1 MADAQYFPL
10 IEVSGSPRERGLAYG
25 RAAAERVKKSIVLYR
40 GELARRKVDV
50 ATQDRLAQRFL
61 PIIGDFDP
69 AYVEEMRAIAEGA
82 GVPVEGVVTVNC
94 RTEMMFGFRE
104 VAEAHAQMKDGCTGV
119 VAMPS
124 VTVHGRLIHAHNWD
138 WRQEA
143 ADNSI
148 VLRVRSENGP
158 DMLTL
163 VEAGGLA
170 RHGFNAAGVALTA
183 NFLACDRDFKA
194 PGQVPLGILR
204 RKILEQTNL
213 ANAVKAVATTTRFCS
228 NNIMLSD
235 AAGEAIDLECV
246 PDETF
251 WIQPDGGL
259 LPHSNHFLSPVARAK
274 VVDTQFPR
282 APDTLYRASRVY
294 DYLAARRGKI
304 DYKDCVEALSDR
316 YGFPDSVLRSPKP
329 AVFDA
334 ISATVCM
341 TIIDAKLGRMWLAR
355 KPYERIDFAEYAIA
369 ADTAGHRVACASL
382 QSARP

>member
-1 MADAQYFPL
+1 MPESQYFPL
-10 IEVSGSPRERGLAYG
+10 VEVSGTPRERGLAHG
-25 RAAAERVKKSIVLYR
+25 RAAAERVKKSAALYR
-40 GELARRKVDV
+40 RELERRKVDY
-50 ATQDRLAQRFL
+50 AAQERLARRFV

-69 AYVEEMRAIAEGA
+69 TYVDEMRGIAEGA
-82 GVPVEGVVTVNC
+82 GVPLEAVVTVNC

-104 VAEAHAQMKDGCTGV
+104 ALEVQETHAQMKDGCTGV

-124 VTVHGRLIHAHNWD
+124 VTASGRLLHAHNWD

-143 ADNSI
+143 ADSSI
-148 VLRVRSENGP
+148 VLRVRGGGDMP

-170 RHGFNAAGVALTA
+170 RHGFNSAGVALTA
-183 NFLACDRDFKA
+183 NFLACDRDFKQA
-194 PGQVPLGILR
+194 GDVPLGILR

-213 ANAVKAVATTTRFCS
+213 ANAVKAVTTTRLFCS

-235 AAGEAIDLECV
+235 AAGEAIDLECT
-246 PDETF
+246 PDEAF
-251 WIQPDGGL
+251 WIQPEGGL

-274 VVDTQFPR
+274 VVDIQFPR
-282 APDTLYRASRVY
+282 APDTLYRASRVNEH
-294 DYLAARRGKI
+294 LMPRRGKI
-304 DYKDCVEALSDR
+304 GYKDLVEALSDR

-341 TIIDAKLGRMWLAR
+341 TVIDAKLGRMWIAR
-355 KPYERIDFAEYAIA
+355 KPYERIDFAEYSIA
-369 ADTAGHRVACASL
+369 ADTAAKPVTQLAA
-382 QSARP
+382 

>member
-1 MADAQYFPL
+1 MADAKYFPL
-10 IEVSGSPRERGLAYG
+10 VEVSGTPRERGLMHG
-25 RAAAERVKKSIVLYR
+25 RAAADRVKRSAALYR
-40 GELARRKVDV
+40 RELERRKVDY
-50 ATQDRLAQRFL
+50 AMQEKLARRFL

-69 AYVEEMRAIAEGA
+69 AYVDEMRGIAEGA
-82 GVPVEGVVTVNC
+82 GVPLEVVVTVSC
-94 RTEMMFGFRE
+94 RTEMMFGFKE

-124 VTVHGRLIHAHNWD
+124 VTAHGRLIHAHNWD

-143 ADNSI
+143 ADSGI

-158 DMLTL
+158 DILTL

-170 RHGFNAAGVALTA
+170 RHGFNSAGVALTA
-183 NFLACDRDFKA
+183 NFLACDRDFKS
-194 PGQVPLGILR
+194 PGTVPLGILR
-204 RKILEQTNL
+204 RKILEQANL

-235 AAGEAIDLECV
+235 AAGEAIDLECA

-251 WIQPDGGL
+251 WIQPEGGL

-274 VVDTQFPR
+274 VVDIQFPR
-282 APDTLYRASRVY
+282 APDTLYRASRVH
-294 DYLAARRGKI
+294 DFLVPRRGKI
-304 DYKDCVEALSDR
+304 DYKDMVEALSDR

-341 TIIDAKLGRMWLAR
+341 TIIDAKLGKMWIAR

-369 ADTAGHRVACASL
+369 AETAAKPVSQLAA
-382 QSARP
+382 